1 MNEQVDKKINEGS
14 LRGVFRILR
23 ALQHLKKLFRVDTLS
38 KSHSLTISQII
49 IHYISIFCEPITCL
63 IM

>member
-1 MNEQVDKKINEGS
+1 MNEQVNKKINEES
-14 LRGVFRILR
+14 LRGVFRILQ
-23 ALQHLKKLFRVDTLS
+23 ALQHLKKLFRVDILC

-49 IHYISIFCEPITCL
+49 INYLNIFCGPTTCL

>member
-1 MNEQVDKKINEGS
+1 MNEQVNKKINEGS

-23 ALQHLKKLFRVDTLS
+23 ALQHLKKLFRVDILS

-49 IHYISIFCEPITCL
+49 IH
-63 IM
+63 